1 MVKVLMNG
9 AMKSD
14 LRWFLAAML
23 LCAGVNLYAQ
33 DFPARPIR
41 VVVGPGPDIVA
52 RIMGQKF
59 TDAWGQQVVI
69 DTRPAAGGAIAADA
83 VAKSAPDGY
92 TLLLSSASYPINAAL
107 QIGTTDVIRDFSAV
121 ALLAS
126 APFILMVHPSLPAK
140 SMQELI
146 ALAKARPGQINYA
159 SSGNG
164 TPPHLAAEMFKSAA
178 GINIVHVP
186 YKGAG
191 QAMIDL
197 VGGQVQMA
205 FAIVSAALPQVQAGK
220 VRALGVTSLQ
230 SSPLAPDLPTLHDLG
245 LTGFDV
251 KGWNGFVAP
260 SGTPRA
266 IVARI
271 NAEAMRALKQS
282 EVVQRLKT
290 AGYDAA
296 AENTPEQ
303 FADYIRAE
311 LVKWTRV
318 VRESGAKVD

>member
-1 MVKVLMNG
+1 MTF
-9 AMKSD
+9 D
-14 LRWFLAAML
+14 IRRIAAL
-23 LCAGVNLYAQ
+23 VILFAGNACAQ

-41 VVVGPGPDIVA
+41 VIVGPGPDIVA
-52 RIMGQKF
+52 RIIGQKF
-59 TDAWGQQVVI
+59 TETWGQQVVI
-69 DTRPAAGGAIAADA
+69 DPRPAAGGAIAAEA
-83 VAKSAPDGY
+83 VAKAAPDGY

-107 QIGTTDVIRDFSAV
+107 QLGTTDVIKDFSAV
-121 ALLAS
+121 ALAAS
-126 APFILMVHPSLPAK
+126 APFILMVHPSMPVK
-140 SMQELI
+140 SMAELI

-220 VRALGVTSLQ
+220 VRALGVTSPQ
-230 SSPLAPDLPTLHDLG
+230 PSPLVPDLPTLSELG
-245 LTGFDV
+245 LPGFDV

-260 SGTPRA
+260 AATPRA
-266 IVARI
+266 IVAKL
-271 NAEAMRALKQS
+271 NAETMRALKLP
-282 EVVQRLKT
+282 EVVQRLKS

-303 FADYIRAE
+303 FADFIKAE
-311 LVKWTRV
+311 LAKWTRV

>member
-1 MVKVLMNG
+1 MTFDIRAITLVL
-9 AMKSD
+9 
-14 LRWFLAAML
+14 LLAAGG
-23 LCAGVNLYAQ
+23 ASAQ
-33 DFPARPIR
+33 EFPVRTVR
-41 VVVGPGPDIVA
+41 VIVGPGPDIVA

-59 TDAWGQQVVI
+59 TEAWGQQVII

-126 APFILMVHPSLPAK
+126 APFILMVHPALPVK
-140 SMQELI
+140 SVRELI

-164 TPPHLAAEMFKSAA
+164 TPPHLAAEMFKVAA

-220 VRALGVTSLQ
+220 VRALAV
-230 SSPLAPDLPTLHDLG
+230 SSPQPSPLVPDLPTLNELG
-245 LTGFDV
+245 LSGFDV

-260 SGTPRA
+260 AGTPRA
-266 IVARI
+266 IVMRI
-271 NAEAMRALKQS
+271 NAEAMRALKQP
-282 EVVQRLKT
+282 EVVQRLRG

-296 AENTPEQ
+296 AENSPDQ
-303 FADYIRAE
+303 FADFIKAE
-311 LVKWTRV
+311 LAKWTRV
-318 VRESGAKVD
+318 VKESGAKVD

>member
-1 MVKVLMNG
+1 MTL
-9 AMKSD
+9 D
-14 LRWFLAAML
+14 LRWVAAALAL
-23 LCAGVNLYAQ
+23 WAGMNAGAQ
-33 DFPARPIR
+33 DYPVRPIR
-41 VVVGPGPDIVA
+41 VIVGPGPDIVA

-59 TDAWGQQVVI
+59 TEAWGQQVVI
-69 DTRPAAGGAIAADA
+69 DPRPAAGGAIAAEA
-83 VAKSAPDGY
+83 VAKAAPDGY

-121 ALLAS
+121 ALAAS
-126 APFILMVHPSLPAK
+126 VPFILVVHPALPVK
-140 SMQELI
+140 SVAELI

-191 QAMIDL
+191 SAMIDL

-205 FAIVSAALPQVQAGK
+205 FAVFSAALPQVQAGK
-220 VRALGVTSLQ
+220 VRALGVTSPQ
-230 SSPLAPDLPTLHDLG
+230 PTSLAPDLPTLNQLG
-245 LTGFDV
+245 LSGFDV
-251 KGWNGFVAP
+251 MGWNGFVAP
-260 SGTPRA
+260 AGTPRA

-271 NAEAMRALKQS
+271 NAEAMRVLKQP
-282 EVVQRLKT
+282 EIVQRLKA
-290 AGYDAA
+290 AGYEAA
-296 AENTPEQ
+296 AENSPEQ
-303 FADYIRAE
+303 FADFIKAE
-311 LVKWTRV
+311 LAKWTKV

>member
-1 MVKVLMNG
+1 
-9 AMKSD
+9 MKMS
-14 LRWFLAAML
+14 LRWFAAAML
-23 LCAGVNLYAQ
+23 LSAAGANAQ

-41 VVVGPGPDIVA
+41 VIVGPGPDIVA

-59 TDAWGQQVVI
+59 TEAWGQQVVI

-83 VAKSAPDGY
+83 VAKAAPDGY

-121 ALLAS
+121 ALAAS
-126 APFILMVHPSLPAK
+126 APFILMVHPSLPVK

-146 ALAKARPGQINYA
+146 ALARARPGQINYA

-220 VRALGVTSLQ
+220 VRALGVTSPQL
-230 SSPLAPDLPTLHDLG
+230 SPLTPDLPTLNELG

-260 SGTPRA
+260 AGTPRA
-266 IVARI
+266 IVMRI
-271 NAEAMRALKQS
+271 NAEAMRVLRQP
-282 EVVQRLKT
+282 EVVQRLKG

-296 AENTPEQ
+296 AENSPEQ
-303 FADYIRAE
+303 FADFIKAE
-311 LVKWTRV
+311 LAKWTRV
-318 VRESGAKVD
+318 VKESGARVD

>member
-1 MVKVLMNG
+1 MTFDIRAITLVL
-9 AMKSD
+9 
-14 LRWFLAAML
+14 LLAAGG
-23 LCAGVNLYAQ
+23 ASAQ
-33 DFPARPIR
+33 EFPVRPVR
-41 VVVGPGPDIVA
+41 VIVGPGPDIVA

-59 TDAWGQQVVI
+59 TEAWGQQVII

-107 QIGTTDVIRDFSAV
+107 QIGATDVIRDFSAV

-126 APFILMVHPSLPAK
+126 APFILMVHPALPVK
-140 SMQELI
+140 SVRELI

-164 TPPHLAAEMFKSAA
+164 TPPHLAAEMFKVAA

-220 VRALGVTSLQ
+220 VRALAV
-230 SSPLAPDLPTLHDLG
+230 SSPQPSPLVPDLPTLNELG
-245 LTGFDV
+245 LSGFDV

-260 SGTPRA
+260 AGTPRA
-266 IVARI
+266 IVMRI
-271 NAEAMRALKQS
+271 NAEAMRALKQP
-282 EVVQRLKT
+282 EVVQRLRG

-296 AENTPEQ
+296 AENSPDQ
-303 FADYIRAE
+303 FADFIKAE
-311 LVKWTRV
+311 LAKWTRV

>member
-1 MVKVLMNG
+1 MTLDVRSVALM
-9 AMKSD
+9 S
-14 LRWFLAAML
+14 LLAVAS
-23 LCAGVNLYAQ
+23 AHAQ
-33 DFPARPIR
+33 EYPVRPIR
-41 VVVGPGPDIVA
+41 IIVGPGPDIVA

-107 QIGTTDVIRDFSAV
+107 QIGTTDVIKDFSAV

-146 ALAKARPGQINYA
+146 ALARARPGQINYA

-164 TPPHLAAEMFKSAA
+164 TPPHLAAEMFRSAA

-220 VRALGVTSLQ
+220 VRALGVTSPQ
-230 SSPLAPDLPTLHDLG
+230 ASPLAPDLPTLHELG
-245 LTGFDV
+245 LAGFDV

-271 NAEAMRALKQS
+271 NAEAMRALKQT

-303 FADYIRAE
+303 FGDYIRAE
-311 LVKWTRV
+311 LAKWTRV

>member
-1 MVKVLMNG
+1 MTFDIRAIRLVLLLATGG
-9 AMKSD
+9 AS
-14 LRWFLAAML
+14 
-23 LCAGVNLYAQ
+23 AQ
-33 DFPARPIR
+33 EFPVRTVR
-41 VVVGPGPDIVA
+41 VIVGPGPDIVA

-59 TDAWGQQVVI
+59 TEAWGQQVII

-126 APFILMVHPSLPAK
+126 APFILMVHPALPVK
-140 SMQELI
+140 SVRELI

-164 TPPHLAAEMFKSAA
+164 TPPHLAAEMFKVAA

-220 VRALGVTSLQ
+220 VRALAV
-230 SSPLAPDLPTLHDLG
+230 SSPQPSPLVPDLPTLNELG
-245 LTGFDV
+245 LSGFDV

-260 SGTPRA
+260 AGTPRA
-266 IVARI
+266 IVMRI
-271 NAEAMRALKQS
+271 NAEAMRALKQP
-282 EVVQRLKT
+282 EVVQRLRG

-296 AENTPEQ
+296 AENSPDQ
-303 FADYIRAE
+303 FADFIKAE
-311 LVKWTRV
+311 LAKWTRV
-318 VRESGAKVD
+318 VKESGAKVD

>member
-1 MVKVLMNG
+1 MKFALRGVVAPALMAG
-9 AMKSD
+9 A
-14 LRWFLAAML
+14 
-23 LCAGVNLYAQ
+23 CACAQ
-33 DFPARPIR
+33 DFPTKPIR

-59 TDAWGQQVVI
+59 TEAWGQQIVI
-69 DTRPAAGGAIAADA
+69 DPRPAAGGAIAAEA
-83 VAKSAPDGY
+83 VAKAAPDGY

-107 QIGTTDVIRDFSAV
+107 QIGTTDVIKDFSAV
-121 ALLAS
+121 ALAAS
-126 APFILMVHPSLPAK
+126 APFILMVHPSLPVKTMA
-140 SMQELI
+140 ELI
-146 ALAKARPGQINYA
+146 ALAKRRPGQINYA

-178 GINIVHVP
+178 GINLVHVP

-220 VRALGVTSLQ
+220 VRALGITSAQ
-230 SSPLAPDLPTLHDLG
+230 SSPLAPELPTLNQLG

-251 KGWNGFVAP
+251 RGWNGFVAP
-260 SGTPRA
+260 AGTPRA
-266 IVARI
+266 LIARV
-271 NAEAMRALKQS
+271 NAETMRALRQP
-282 EVVQRLKT
+282 EVVQRLKS
-290 AGYDAA
+290 AGYEAA

-303 FADYIRAE
+303 FGDFIKADGVFLNKI
-311 LVKWTRV
+311 VIDPV
-318 VRESGAKVD
+318 VLDH